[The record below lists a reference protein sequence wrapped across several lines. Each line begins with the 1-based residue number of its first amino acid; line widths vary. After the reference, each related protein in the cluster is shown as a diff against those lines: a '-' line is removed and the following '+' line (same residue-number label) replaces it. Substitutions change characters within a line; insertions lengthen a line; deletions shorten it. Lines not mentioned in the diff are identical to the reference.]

1 MKTVKKN
8 PIMGERTEVK
18 TKVTFVE
25 WSRKKGFKY
34 YFVSKAKNAL
44 EKGKEIINF
53 TQKTLNNIV
62 SG

>member
-25 WSRKKGFKY
+25 WSRKKGFKLPLY
-34 YFVSKAKNAL
+34 RYDPNTIDLSDHSEL
-44 EKGKEIINF
+44 E
-53 TQKTLNNIV
+53 
-62 SG
+62 